1 MQKTHWAIVALMC
14 VALTG
19 CASSGSR
26 WNLFAK
32 GDDPERAIAR
42 KKLKDPR
49 KLDLAYAKW
58 QEQIGNITEAR
69 ERYQRVLHDQ
79 PQSVEAMLG
88 LARLDQLA
96 GRVQEAEQ
104 GYRKALKAAPNDS
117 VVLDALGQYYST
129 QEKWPQAID
138 TLRQAM
144 TAAPNDNTVR
154 FHLAVAMAK
163 SGDITG
169 AKSHFINSVGDAEAD
184 YNIGLILHD
193 QGKLEQ
199 AEQYFSQAS
208 IKKPSLEQ
216 AAYWLNEIRL
226 ERETKQV
233 LSGNANR
240 GRPNMQAPT
249 GALPTNTNF
258 QPIAV
263 TEHRLTPN
271 DLVGVQQTSGQQA
284 VGTSLNGVAP
294 TNAGSLPANT
304 GSVSSNGVPQ
314 QRTSGVNNPFATGN
328 PGNPWSTLNTATL
341 PQSTTTAGGAQG
353 LTAQQLEQLRNQR

>member
-26 WNLFAK
+26 WNPLAK
-32 GDDPERAIAR
+32 SDDHDRAVAR
-42 KKLKDPR
+42 RKLKDPR

-96 GRVQEAEQ
+96 GRMQEAEQ
-104 GYRKALKAAPNDS
+104 GYRKALKAAPNDT
-117 VVLDALGQYYST
+117 VVLDALGQFYSN

-138 TLRQAM
+138 ILRQAM
-144 TAAPNDNTVR
+144 TAAPSDNTVR

-169 AKSHFINSVGDAEAD
+169 AKSHFITSVGDAEAD

-193 QGKLEQ
+193 QGKLDQ
-199 AEQYFSQAS
+199 AEQYFTQAS
-208 IKKPSLEQ
+208 VKKPALEQ
-216 AAYWLNEIRL
+216 AQYWLNEIRV
-226 ERETKQV
+226 EKETKQV

-240 GRPNMQAPT
+240 ARPNMQAPA
-249 GALPTNTNF
+249 GAMPTSTNF
-258 QPIAV
+258 QPVAV

-271 DLVGVQQTSGQQA
+271 DLLGIQQTSGQQGA
-284 VGTSLNGVAP
+284 GVPPNGVAA
-294 TNAGSLPANT
+294 TNVGSLPVNNGNRPLNT
-304 GSVSSNGVPQ
+304 TTPPRG
-314 QRTSGVNNPFATGN
+314 TGVNNPFATGN
-328 PGNPWSTLNTATL
+328 PANPWSTLNTATL
-341 PQSTTTAGGAQG
+341 PQSTAAGGDQG

>member
-26 WNLFAK
+26 WNLLSR
-32 GDDPERAIAR
+32 DDSPETAQAR

-104 GYRKALKAAPNDS
+104 GYRKALKAAPNDA
-117 VVLDALGQYYST
+117 VVLDALGQFYSS

-138 TLRQAM
+138 SLKQGLA
-144 TAAPNDNTVR
+144 AAPADNTIR

-163 SGDITG
+163 SGDIVG

-193 QGKLEQ
+193 QGKLDQ
-199 AEQYFSQAS
+199 AEQYFLQAS
-208 IKKPSLEQ
+208 VKKPTLEQ
-216 AAYWLNEIRL
+216 AAYWLNEIRV
-226 ERETKQV
+226 EKETKQV

-240 GRPNMQAPT
+240 SRPNMEAPA
-249 GALPTNTNF
+249 GALPTSTNF
-258 QPIAV
+258 QPVAV

-271 DLVGVQQTSGQQA
+271 DLLGIQQTAGQQPA
-284 VGTSLNGVAP
+284 GAP
-294 TNAGSLPANT
+294 TNGAAGTNNNRGLPPT
-304 GSVSSNGVPQ
+304 TTTPSRG
-314 QRTSGVNNPFATGN
+314 SGVNNPFATG
-328 PGNPWSTLNTATL
+328 GHAVNPWATLNTASL
-341 PQSTTTAGGAQG
+341 PQTAGTATAQG
-353 LTAQQLEQLRNQR
+353 LTAQQIEQLRNQR

>member
-1 MQKTHWAIVALMC
+1 MQKTHLAIVALMC

-26 WNLFAK
+26 WNLFSQN
-32 GDDPERAIAR
+32 GDRETAQAR

-96 GRVQEAEQ
+96 GRMQEAEQ
-104 GYRKALKAAPNDS
+104 GYRKALKAAPNDP
-117 VVLDALGQYYST
+117 VVLDALGQYYAS

-138 TLRQAM
+138 SLRQAQS
-144 TAAPNDNTVR
+144 AAPNDNTVR

-163 SGDITG
+163 SGDING

-193 QGKLEQ
+193 QGKLDQ
-199 AEQYFSQAS
+199 AEQYFLQAS
-208 IKKPSLEQ
+208 VKKPTLEQ
-216 AAYWLNEIRL
+216 ATYWLNEIRV
-226 ERETKQV
+226 EKETKQV
-233 LSGNANR
+233 LSGSANR
-240 GRPNMQAPT
+240 SRPSMQAPA

-258 QPIAV
+258 QPVAV

-271 DLVGVQQTSGQQA
+271 DLVGIQQTSGQQTA
-284 VGTSLNGVAP
+284 GTPLNNVAP
-294 TNAGSLPANT
+294 ANAGSHPIHN
-304 GSVSSNGVPQ
+304 GNVPSNAVPQ
-314 QRTSGVNNPFATGN
+314 QRSSGVNNPFATGN
-328 PGNPWSTLNTATL
+328 PANPWSTFNTATL
-341 PQSTTTAGGAQG
+341 PQSTATAGSTQG

>member
-1 MQKTHWAIVALMC
+1 MQKTHLAIVALMC

-26 WNLFAK
+26 WNLFSQNDTRETAQ
-32 GDDPERAIAR
+32 AR
-42 KKLKDPR
+42 RKLKDPR

-96 GRVQEAEQ
+96 GRMQEAEQ
-104 GYRKALKAAPNDS
+104 GYRKALKAAPNDTL
-117 VVLDALGQYYST
+117 VLDALGQFYSN

-138 TLRQAM
+138 TLRQAL
-144 TAAPNDNTVR
+144 TAAPNDSTVR

-193 QGKLEQ
+193 QGKLDQ
-199 AEQYFSQAS
+199 AEQYFLQAS
-208 IKKPSLEQ
+208 VKKPTLEQ
-216 AAYWLNEIRL
+216 ATYWLNEIRV
-226 ERETKQV
+226 EKETKQV

-240 GRPNMQAPT
+240 SRPNMQAPT
-249 GALPTNTNF
+249 GAMPTSTNF
-258 QPIAV
+258 QPVAV
-263 TEHRLTPN
+263 TEHHLTPN
-271 DLVGVQQTSGQQA
+271 DLLGVQQTSGQQ
-284 VGTSLNGVAP
+284 TSGIP
-294 TNAGSLPANT
+294 TNGIKSTNNRNLPLST
-304 GSVSSNGVPQ
+304 TVPQ
-314 QRTSGVNNPFATGN
+314 RDTGVNNPFATGN
-328 PGNPWSTLNTATL
+328 PGNPWSTLNTGAMS
-341 PQSTTTAGGAQG
+341 QSTAAGATQG